1 MGGKKGGNN
10 KKNKS
15 QNPNGNIPD
24 WSLKSYE
31 LITGKILA
39 LKK

>member
-24 WSLKSYE
+24 WSLPKTLVE
-31 LITGKILA
+31 EM
-39 LKK
+39 